1 MSILRAI
8 KKEIDFIKSKYP
20 VLAITGPRQSGKT
33 TFLKNKFPEYKY
45 INLENPDNREFAEK
59 DTRAFLKIYD
69 KYTIIDEAQRV
80 PKLFSYIQAKV
91 DEDED
96 KIMGQYI
103 LSGSQ
108 NFNLLANITQSLA
121 GRVALFKL
129 FPLDF
134 SEMKSVKLLPEE
146 YQENLVR
153 GFYPAIFDRNIQFKL
168 YSNYIQTYIERD
180 LTEILN
186 VKDLKA
192 FRNFI
197 VLSANRVGQLLN
209 LNSLA
214 NECGISQPTAKSWL
228 SVLESSYIIFLLQ
241 PYHHNYNKR
250 ISKSPKLY
258 FYDTGL
264 LSYLLKIKNS
274 DDIFTNIHKGN
285 LFENYIIAE
294 LVKQNAH
301 NNLMRDYY
309 FWRDVQNHE
318 VDLLWQEN
326 HFVNIVK
333 IKATK
338 TISQDMFKGIVYFN
352 NLAKNSIKSST
363 LVHTGTF
370 TQKRTLANVLS
381 WNAIQTL

>member
-168 YSNYIQTYIERD
+168 YSNYIQ
-180 LTEILN
+180 
-186 VKDLKA
+186 
-192 FRNFI
+192 
-197 VLSANRVGQLLN
+197 
-209 LNSLA
+209 
-214 NECGISQPTAKSWL
+214 
-228 SVLESSYIIFLLQ
+228 IIF
-241 PYHHNYNKR
+241 
-250 ISKSPKLY
+250 KLI
-258 FYDTGL
+258 
-264 LSYLLKIKNS
+264 LKEI
-274 DDIFTNIHKGN
+274 
-285 LFENYIIAE
+285 
-294 LVKQNAH
+294 
-301 NNLMRDYY
+301 
-309 FWRDVQNHE
+309 
-318 VDLLWQEN
+318 
-326 HFVNIVK
+326 
-333 IKATK
+333 
-338 TISQDMFKGIVYFN
+338 
-352 NLAKNSIKSST
+352 
-363 LVHTGTF
+363 
-370 TQKRTLANVLS
+370 
-381 WNAIQTL
+381 